1 MSWRQFQSQRRQQR
15 GAAGLMA
22 ALFLILVVSL
32 LGQVTLRLASTSV
45 NDSLLTHD
53 GMAAL
58 FLAETGLER
67 AAAQLADGTV
77 TCGAGL
83 AGNWTLAGG
92 TVSIANIGAGF
103 NTDFAGVALPAGQ
116 CRVRATGNTGLFSA
130 QRSVEGIISTTA
142 GNLLDPNADFNDL
155 ECIFFSILC
164 RPIGWSINYRGF
176 WTWNMGVGGTPAF
189 DVDKGNGGAVSNT
202 AAHTTHVPFTV
213 TAPTTL
219 TINFDYNIVAP
230 NNQGVVVQF
239 EMSTGGSFV
248 YSGSRNFTGT
258 SGGFIADSI
267 PVTVGGS
274 GSVTIDGFRVTLI
287 ASAGQPKTL
296 WLDNLVLSGAGG
308 SAGIVRWRELI
319 Q

>member
-1 MSWRQFQSQRRQQR
+1 MSWRQFQPQPRQQR

-22 ALFLILVVSL
+22 ALFLILVVSI

-67 AAAQLADGTV
+67 AAGVLAEGTI

-83 AGNWTLAGG
+83 AGSWTLAGG
-92 TVSIANIGAGF
+92 TVSIANLGAGF
-103 NTDFAGVALPAGQ
+103 NTDFAGAALPAGQ
-116 CRVRATGNTGLFSA
+116 CRVRATGSAGLYGA
-130 QRSVEGIISTTA
+130 QRTVEAVIGTDA
-142 GNLLDPNADFNDL
+142 GNLLDPNANFNNLD
-155 ECIFFSILC
+155 CIFIIC
-164 RPIGWSINYRGF
+164 RPTGWSIGYRGF
-176 WTWNMGVGGTPAF
+176 WTWNTGVGGTPAF
-189 DVDKGNGGAVSNT
+189 DIAKGSGGEESIT
-202 AAHTTHVPFTV
+202 AEHTTHVPFTV

-219 TINFDYNIVAP
+219 TIDFDYSIVAP
-230 NNQGVVVQF
+230 NNQDVVVQF

-248 YSGSRNFTGT
+248 YSGSRNYTGN
-258 SGGFIADSI
+258 SGGFVSDFI

-274 GSVTIDGFRVTLI
+274 GSVTIDGFQVTLI
-287 ASAGQPKTL
+287 ASAGQPKSL
-296 WLDNLVLSGAGG
+296 WLDNLVMSGAGG
-308 SAGIVRWRELI
+308 AAGIVRWREFI